1 MTQTSVH
8 THDAVSD
15 LAFEDGVPYGYFDEA
30 RRDDPVRW
38 IEEEG
43 GPGYW
48 SVTRYA
54 DVVAVTRNFQVFS
67 SEVGGTIRE
76 DIAPEDLAARK
87 TLIDTDPPVHTSM
100 RRLLSPR
107 FTPGSVH
114 KEWVGFVEELV
125 EETLGTAFSR
135 SRFDFVEDVA
145 AVVPMIVLGELL
157 GVPVEDRAYLK
168 SLGDE
173 MIASSDP
180 DHAPRTAES
189 PERVK
194 ENSGFPF
201 SSPAGRDMW
210 KYADALRDKR
220 RDNLGHDVF
229 SLLMT
234 GNFNGRKL
242 TERELDN
249 FFSLLVVAGN
259 ETTRMALSH
268 GVLAFAQH
276 PEQFRRLKDDPT
288 LLNTAVEE
296 ILRWAT
302 PIHHFRRTALTDT
315 VIGETAVKAG
325 DKVLIWYASA
335 NRDENVFPDPYS
347 FDIGRKPNPHI
358 AFGGGGPHVCMGN
371 SLARLELQIVFRELA
386 RRVETIELDGPVDR
400 LRSNLTHGIKSLP
413 VHFTYA

>member
-1 MTQTSVH
+1 MTQTSVY

-15 LAFEDGVPYGYFDEA
+15 LAFEDGVPYRYFDEA

-38 IEEEG
+38 IEEED

-125 EETLGTAFSR
+125 EGTLGTAFSR
-135 SRFDFVEDVA
+135 SHFDFVEDVA

-180 DHAPRTAES
+180 DHAPRTAQS
-189 PERVK
+189 PESVK

-220 RDNLGHDVF
+220 GDNLGHDVF

-276 PEQFRRLKDDPT
+276 PQQFRRLKDDPT

-347 FDIGRKPNPHI
+347 FDIARKPNPHI

-386 RRVETIELDGPVDR
+386 MRVETIELDGPVDR

-413 VHFTYA
+413 IHFTYA